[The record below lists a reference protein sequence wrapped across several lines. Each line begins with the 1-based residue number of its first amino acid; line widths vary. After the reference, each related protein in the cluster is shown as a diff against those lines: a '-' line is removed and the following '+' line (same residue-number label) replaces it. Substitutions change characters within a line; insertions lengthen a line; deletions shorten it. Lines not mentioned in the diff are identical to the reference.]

1 MILLNLSFLLKV
13 TESEKYFFL
22 NLSFLLKVG
31 QMKVCQNPSFISTTF
46 FQPNSAQ
53 KHDFRFKMIS
63 PLFPLNSPQNT
74 PQGNEFPIP
83 QKSRITRPLPP
94 PAKPTMPNGQSA
106 NSILS
111 HNSFIIFR
119 TQSDFPHLL
128 CKNFM
133 QM

>member
-1 MILLNLSFLLKV
+1 
-13 TESEKYFFL
+13 
-22 NLSFLLKVG
+22 
-31 QMKVCQNPSFISTTF
+31 MKVCQNPSFISTTF

-63 PLFPLNSPQNT
+63 PSFSPQFPT
-74 PQGNEFPIP
+74 KYPQGNEFPIP

-94 PAKPTMPNGQSA
+94 PAKPTMSNGQSL
-106 NSILS
+106 NSIS
-111 HNSFIIFR
+111 HYNSFIIFR

-128 CKNFM
+128 SKNFM

>member
-1 MILLNLSFLLKV
+1 MAIFRLN
-13 TESEKYFFL
+13 
-22 NLSFLLKVG
+22 FLLKVG

-63 PLFPLNSPQNT
+63 PSFSPQFPT
-74 PQGNEFPIP
+74 KYPQGNEFPIP
-83 QKSRITRPLPP
+83 QKSQTPTRPP
-94 PAKPTMPNGQSA
+94 MSNGQSL
-106 NSILS
+106 NSIS
-111 HNSFIIFR
+111 HYNSFIIFR

-128 CKNFM
+128 SKNFM

>member
-1 MILLNLSFLLKV
+1 
-13 TESEKYFFL
+13 
-22 NLSFLLKVG
+22 
-31 QMKVCQNPSFISTTF
+31 MKVCQNPSFISTTF

-83 QKSRITRPLPP
+83 QKSQTPTRP
-94 PAKPTMPNGQSA
+94 PAKPPMPNGQSL
-106 NSILS
+106 NSIS
-111 HNSFIIFR
+111 HYNSFIIFR